1 MFISRCFHQR
11 LVALA
16 SGDPSAALACSHGAV
31 DTGDAS
37 DGDTATASRDLAGD
51 PASDPAAILPADP
64 LVPQPS
70 HS

>member
-16 SGDPSAALACSHGAV
+16 SGDPSAALACNHGAV
-31 DTGDAS
+31 DTGDTS
-37 DGDTATASRDLAGD
+37 DGDTATASRE
-51 PASDPAAILPADP
+51 PAADAAAILPADP